1 MSLFER
7 LGEKVEEF
15 KQEAETARDDTA
27 PYLCRDCGERF
38 HQAQKTC
45 PACGSDQLAVR
56 KDVAA
61 SEEDSASET
70 ESESEAELDPD
81 PDSDSDSD
89 SEGDSDLEPASD
101 SNSDSN
107 PADTALEESDDPAA
121 LITEAESEEAEQ
133 TDDGAQQ

>member
-15 KQEAETARDDTA
+15 KQEAEDARDDSA

-45 PACGSDQLAVR
+45 PACGSEQLAVR

-61 SEEDSASET
+61 SEGDSAS
-70 ESESEAELDPD
+70 A
-81 PDSDSDSD
+81 SD
-89 SEGDSDLEPASD
+89 SESGAGPSPETDHSTDSTADFEEDSESD
-101 SNSDSN
+101 
-107 PADTALEESDDPAA
+107 PADTPLEKSDDPGA
-121 LITEAESEEAEQ
+121 LITEAESEDTEQ
-133 TDDGAQQ
+133 TDDGA